1 MATLTGNTV
10 ASTYESLIKIQDNT
24 SGFATLK
31 TLSDGLGAA
40 MPIKFS
46 STVVD
51 FQTATTVNFTGVSV
65 VGLTDNVGV
74 STLNSLTGALTL
86 LGAQNLTIT
95 DNGSN
100 TITLTGYDDTP
111 VTTNT
116 SNIATNTTDIATNA
130 GNISTNT
137 GNIST
142 NTTNIATNV
151 SSISTNAGNIATNTT
166 NIATNVTNISNN
178 AGNISTNSS
187 DIALLD
193 GSINTNTTNIATNTS
208 NIATNTA
215 DITALENAGYV
226 DTSGTPANSYV
237 SFFSDADTITG
248 ETNLTYNTATNLLDA
263 ENLLTRT
270 SSTIRLDFT
279 YADPITFDYSGE
291 IADFGSFPASPTVGR
306 IYYLNSSGF
315 WIGYNNTALASTR
328 GILGICVSTGGK
340 VCLRGFIK
348 NAGYI
353 FTTGAELYGA
363 SNASITSTQPS
374 GGDFSRIMG
383 HQVATGKI
391 YFNPSQEYIETT

>member
-1 MATLTGNTV
+1 MATLTGNSV
-10 ASTYESLIKIQDNT
+10 ASTYDSLIKISDNT

-31 TLSDGLGAA
+31 QLSDGLGAV

-51 FQTATTVNFTGVSV
+51 FQGVNVI
-65 VGLTDNVGV
+65 GLTDNVGV

-111 VTTNT
+111 VTTNAA
-116 SNIATNTTDIATNA
+116 NIATNVTNIATNA
-130 GNISTNT
+130 

-142 NTTNIATNV
+142 NTTNIATNA
-151 SSISTNAGNIATNTT
+151 SGISTNAGNIATNTS

-178 AGNISTNSS
+178 AGNIATNSS

-193 GSINTNTTNIATNTS
+193 GSVNTNTTNIATNTT

-226 DTSGTPANSYV
+226 DTSGTPANSYI

-248 ETNLTYNTATNLLDA
+248 ETNLTYNTATNVLDA

-270 SSTIRLDFT
+270 SNTVRLDFT

-291 IADFGSFPASPTVGR
+291 IADFGTAAGLSVGR
-306 IYYLNSSGF
+306 IHYLNSSGV
-315 WIGYNNTALASTR
+315 WVGYNNTALASTK
-328 GILGICVSTGGK
+328 GILGIAVSATK

-348 NAGYI
+348 NASYV
-353 FTTGAELYGA
+353 FAVGAELYGA
-363 SNASITSTQPS
+363 SNASITATQPS
-374 GGDFSRIMG
+374 GGNFSRIMG

-391 YFNPSQEYIETT
+391 YFNPSQEYIQTS

>member
-10 ASTYESLIKIQDNT
+10 ASTYDSLIKIQDNT

-65 VGLTDNVGV
+65 IGLTDNVGV

-86 LGAQNLTIT
+86 SGVQNLAVT
-95 DNGSN
+95 DDGVN

-111 VTTNT
+111 VTTNA
-116 SNIATNTTDIATNA
+116 SNIATN
-130 GNISTNT
+130 
-137 GNIST
+137 
-142 NTTNIATNV
+142 V
-151 SSISTNAGNIATNTT
+151 T

-178 AGNISTNSS
+178 AGNIATNSS
-187 DIALLD
+187 DIGLLD
-193 GSINTNTTNIATNTS
+193 GSVGTNTTNIATNTS
-208 NIATNTA
+208 NIATNTS
-215 DITALENAGYV
+215 DIATINAAGYV
-226 DTSGTPANSYV
+226 DTSGTPASSYI

-270 SSTIRLDFT
+270 SNTIRLDFT
-279 YADPITFDYSGE
+279 YGDPISHDYSGE
-291 IADFGSFPASPTVGR
+291 IADFGTASGLTVGR
-306 IYYLNSSGF
+306 IHYLNSSGV
-315 WIGYNNTALASTR
+315 WTGYNNTALASTR
-328 GILGICVSTGGK
+328 GILGIAVSATK
-340 VCLRGFIK
+340 ICLRGFIK
-348 NAGYI
+348 DATYT
-353 FTTGAELYGA
+353 FTVGAELYGA
-363 SNASITSTQPS
+363 SNATITDAQPS

-391 YFNPSQEYIETT
+391 YFNPSQEYIQTT

>member
-10 ASTYESLIKIQDNT
+10 ASTYDSLIKISDNT

-31 TLSDGLGAA
+31 QLSDGLGAV

-86 LGAQNLTIT
+86 LGVQNLAVT
-95 DNGSN
+95 DDGVN
-100 TITLTGYDDTP
+100 TITLTGYDDSQ
-111 VTTNT
+111 VITNT
-116 SNIATNTTDIATNA
+116 ADIATNTADIATNTA
-130 GNISTNT
+130 D
-137 GNIST
+137 
-142 NTTNIATNV
+142 IATNL
-151 SSISTNAGNIATNTT
+151 SLIGANLISINTNTNDINIAEGNIITNAGNIATNTA
-166 NIATNVTNISNN
+166 NI
-178 AGNISTNSS
+178 G
-187 DIALLD
+187 
-193 GSINTNTTNIATNTS
+193 TNTAD
-208 NIATNTA
+208 IATNTA
-215 DITALENAGYV
+215 DIGTNTADIAAINAAGYV
-226 DTSGTPANSYV
+226 DTSGTPASSYV

-248 ETNLTYNTATNLLDA
+248 ETNLTYNTATNVLDA

-279 YADPITFDYSGE
+279 YGDPISHDYSGE
-291 IADFGSFPASPTVGR
+291 IADFGTFPAAPTIGR

-315 WIGYNNTALASTR
+315 WVAYNNTALASTR
-328 GILGICVSTGGK
+328 GILGIAVSATK

-348 NAGYI
+348 DAAYV
-353 FTTGAELYGA
+353 FTIGNELYG
-363 SNASITSTQPS
+363 TSTATITNSQPS

-391 YFNPSQEYIETT
+391 YFNPSQEYIETV